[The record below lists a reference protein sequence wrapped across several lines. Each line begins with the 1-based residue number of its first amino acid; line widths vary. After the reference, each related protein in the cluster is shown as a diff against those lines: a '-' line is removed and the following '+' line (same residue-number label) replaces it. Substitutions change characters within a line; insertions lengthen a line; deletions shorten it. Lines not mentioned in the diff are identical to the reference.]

1 MLKDSYE
8 ANQLLG
14 KIGDDEEVFLL
25 LAQDTLAPL
34 VVEYWAELAAK
45 LKVDPQK
52 ILRAYDCANKM
63 KHFPAR
69 RLPD

>member
-1 MLKDSYE
+1 MLKDGYE
-8 ANQLLG
+8 AKQLLE

-25 LAQDTLAPL
+25 RAQDVLAPM
-34 VVEYWAELAAK
+34 VIEYWAELAAK
-45 LKVDPQK
+45 LKVGPQK

-63 KHFPAR
+63 KHFPTR